1 MTTVV
6 LLSFYRNFVMKLAK
20 VLLPTALLSLSSL
33 FSTLPA
39 NAGFWSSLGDA
50 LLQGGSSS
58 SGSSSSN
65 SSVYQSVDVTFRSNC
80 QYPIKIAA
88 YQNVNGTLQ
97 MKYWYTILPYN
108 DISLNMATKENAVF
122 AYYAKIAVY
131 GASGGTT
138 WSGNSR
144 GATVIV
150 DGVKVQPA
158 FDYVEEGQ
166 VMTFTCPNVTF
177 QSQPQYQ
184 PQFPQQQTPQPPQ
197 QQVPPAQQQTPAV
210 PPLIQTY

>member
-1 MTTVV
+1 
-6 LLSFYRNFVMKLAK
+6 MKLAK
-20 VLLPTALLSLSSL
+20 VLLPTALLSLTSL

-39 NAGFWSSLGDA
+39 NAGFWSDLGDA
-50 LLQGGSSS
+50 LLQGGSS
-58 SGSSSSN
+58 GSSSSN
-65 SSVYQSVDVTFRSNC
+65 SPVYQNVDVTFRSKC

-88 YQNVNGTLQ
+88 FQNVNGTLQ

-108 DISLNMATKENAVF
+108 DISLNMATKENSVF
-122 AYYAKIAVY
+122 AYYAKIHVY

-144 GATVIV
+144 GSTVLI
-150 DGVKVQPA
+150 DGAKVQPA

-166 VMTFTCPNVTF
+166 VMTFSCPNVTF
-177 QSQPQYQ
+177 QSQPSQ

-197 QQVPPAQQQTPAV
+197 QQAPPAQQQIPVA